1 MAHALATDL
10 AALNRAFWDL
20 GLRFHWDEATWSAM
34 APLPDLRAR
43 LAHYLE
49 RHQPHLLGVYD
60 VDFLQKIIEERL
72 ACPADARVGMEAHRS
87 F

>member
-1 MAHALATDL
+1 MNPDL

-20 GLRFHWDEATWSAM
+20 GLRFQWDEATWA
-34 APLPDLRAR
+34 ALGTLPDLRSR
-43 LAHYLE
+43 LASYLAAS
-49 RHQPHLLGVYD
+49 QPHLLGVYD

-72 ACPADARVGMEAHRS
+72 ASPIEARMGMEAHRS